1 MSMKP
6 CPECGKDISTAAT
19 ACPNCGAPQKKSGG
33 MLGPLLLIFLVVI
46 VIGALIPRA
55 DDKPK
60 PHLKNTSSSNRTGYR
75 ISGEGWFGCIDR
87 EQMASLVRYVTQK
100 DKDAFAKA
108 FAMGLAG
115 GTCTRFESDEVVH
128 LMDTAIFSG
137 LVKVRREGET
147 QTYWTNSEAIRR

>member
-87 EQMASLVRYVTQK
+87 EQMASAL
-100 DKDAFAKA
+100 
-108 FAMGLAG
+108 
-115 GTCTRFESDEVVH
+115 SH
-128 LMDTAIFSG
+128 
-137 LVKVRREGET
+137 
-147 QTYWTNSEAIRR
+147 NSLRIKRLKFVPRVFCRKLPIYASLFTVAR